1 MPYDSTYETFL
12 KGGKNYSN
20 VEHTVVVWGY
30 SGRAEGVSAKGNF
43 WNVGTVL
50 M

>member
-1 MPYDSTYETFL
+1 MPYDSTYETFP

-20 VEHTVVVWGY
+20 VEHTVVVWGFW
-30 SGRAEGVSAKGNF
+30 EGGSVTAKGNF